1 MNNKLFSEDWKM
13 LNTEVL
19 YRLKT
24 CPFFGVWFIGERHR
38 MLMKYLQDRFQRE
51 YREVLGSFLSITCR
65 WQNSL
70 TFLSH
75 EKCDDCR
82 SLHAL
87 FWRWEPDGFSR
98 GIKTIN
104 FVIIW
109 DWNQNAKSVCLK
121 TCLSGFFFLLMN
133 IGQIEEA
140 TDCATLQNKSQKIK
154 SWIWD
159 WWWYSVNALVDQRM
173 GKMDKNVIA
182 KYWARQNRER
192 STFLSINSAN
202 CWKKSATVAQ
212 D

>member
-121 TCLSGFFFLLMN
+121 TCLSGFFFFWWISDKLKKL
-133 IGQIEEA
+133 QIA
-140 TDCATLQNKSQKIK
+140 PRCKIK
-154 SWIWD
+154 
-159 WWWYSVNALVDQRM
+159 
-173 GKMDKNVIA
+173 A
-182 KYWARQNRER
+182 KK
-192 STFLSINSAN
+192 LSHGYEIDDD
-202 CWKKSATVAQ
+202 TVWMH
-212 D
+212 